1 MIGPRYEY
9 GKYTG
14 GSIDNS
20 KVPRQPG
27 NLDILE
33 KTISKVMVNN
43 YQQQLQGALTDI
55 SPIVYADCS
64 IKGEKEIMFFLMEQL
79 LGRQKPENADEIVR
93 KVIAQSSMLDDD
105 QKAQLKTISGDIL
118 PHYYAMFDQ
127 LLQKYE
133 NDDQKKTVKKF
144 EIDVAVRVM
153 GKILKES

>member
-1 MIGPRYEY
+1 
-9 GKYTG
+9 
-14 GSIDNS
+14 
-20 KVPRQPG
+20 
-27 NLDILE
+27 
-33 KTISKVMVNN
+33 MVNN